1 MTDIIEHLPNESLPV
16 RDSGNVS
23 LSSSLEM
30 KSVDEVDNVGYRFE
44 SERLRSF
51 ENWPVP
57 YIEPEK
63 LAAAGFYYLG
73 EGDKVKCFECNIEIC
88 QWVENDDPMEDHKRW
103 SSKCRFIK
111 KQPCGNVPI
120 GADPN
125 TIPPVRSSLDV
136 CGIYHQ
142 NSGNDTLTAELQ
154 LLSTAKLNAM
164 GLGRTKG
171 PLHPDFVSYDARL
184 KTFDTWPRSM
194 PQTKEH
200 LAHAGFHYTGNGDQT
215 LCYHCGGGL
224 KDWEPEDDP
233 WEEHAKWFPKCC
245 YLLMV
250 KGQEYVN
257 KVTGQQ
263 TSPISTEEALQMN
276 LPSFIKTIEPLS
288 SDSGE
293 NGQIENAPGP
303 SHRTESGLKVEG
315 STSEE
320 IKGCKDFNSTKA
332 HCSKSVDDA
341 RVCKICYNG
350 ELGVVFL
357 PCGHMVAC
365 VDCAPEMTTC
375 AVCRVH
381 VAMKVR
387 AFLS

>member
-1 MTDIIEHLPNESLPV
+1 MKKQKQKSVIKTTNMTDIIVEHLSNNESLPV

-23 LSSSLEM
+23 LSSSPEI

-51 ENWPVP
+51 ENWPLS

-103 SSKCRFIK
+103 SNRCRFIK
-111 KQPCGNVPI
+111 KLPCGNVPI

-125 TIPPVRSSLDV
+125 TIPPVQSSNLDV
-136 CGIYHQ
+136 CGIYQ
-142 NSGNDTLTAELQ
+142 SSESDTLTAELQ

-184 KTFDTWPRSM
+184 KTFASWPRSM

-200 LAHAGFHYTGNGDQT
+200 LAHAGFYYTGNGDQT

-233 WEEHAKWFPKCC
+233 WEEHGKWFPKCC

-250 KGQEYVN
+250 KGQDYVN

-263 TSPISTEEALQMN
+263 TSPISTEVTYHSHVN
-276 LPSFIKTIEPLS
+276 LTVSFELIITFTFMIINIRVIFLFS
-288 SDSGE
+288 FRR
-293 NGQIENAPGP
+293 
-303 SHRTESGLKVEG
+303 H
-315 STSEE
+315 
-320 IKGCKDFNSTKA
+320 CK
-332 HCSKSVDDA
+332 
-341 RVCKICYNG
+341 
-350 ELGVVFL
+350 
-357 PCGHMVAC
+357 
-365 VDCAPEMTTC
+365 
-375 AVCRVH
+375 
-381 VAMKVR
+381 
-387 AFLS
+387 